1 MADGGE
7 VEYFIGGIYLL
18 LFLLFCLILALL
30 LWVTILSV
38 RVERLK
44 ANEKVIN
51 ALLDTREEEIDMI
64 SKR

>member
-51 ALLDTREEEIDMI
+51 ALLDTREEEIDLI

>member
-18 LFLLFCLILALL
+18 LFLLFRLILALL

-51 ALLDTREEEIDMI
+51 ALLDTRAEEIDMI

>member
-1 MADGGE
+1 MAGGGE

-18 LFLLFCLILALL
+18 LFLLFRLILALL

>member
-51 ALLDTREEEIDMI
+51 VLLDTREEEIDMI

>member
-18 LFLLFCLILALL
+18 LFLLFSLILALL

>member
-1 MADGGE
+1 MAGGDE
-7 VEYFIGGIYLL
+7 LAYFIGGIYLL

-51 ALLDTREEEIDMI
+51 ALLDTREEEIDLI

>member
-30 LWVTILSV
+30 LWATILSV

>member
-1 MADGGE
+1 MAGGDE
-7 VEYFIGGIYLL
+7 LAYFIGGIYLL

-30 LWVTILSV
+30 LWVAFLSV
-38 RVERLK
+38 KVERMK

-51 ALLDTREEEIDMI
+51 ALLDTREKEIDLI

>member
-1 MADGGE
+1 MAGGDE
-7 VEYFIGGIYLL
+7 LAYFIGGIYLL

>member
-1 MADGGE
+1 MAGGDE
-7 VEYFIGGIYLL
+7 LAYFIGGIYLL

-30 LWVTILSV
+30 LWVAFISV
-38 RVERLK
+38 KVERMK

-51 ALLDTREEEIDMI
+51 ALLDTREEEIDLI

>member
-1 MADGGE
+1 MADGGA

-18 LFLLFCLILALL
+18 LFLLFYLILALL

-44 ANEKVIN
+44 ANEKVMKELVGI
-51 ALLDTREEEIDMI
+51 RGGESDMI

>member
-1 MADGGE
+1 MAGGDE
-7 VEYFIGGIYLL
+7 LAYFIGGIYLL

-30 LWVTILSV
+30 LWVAFISV
-38 RVERLK
+38 KVERMK

>member
-51 ALLDTREEEIDMI
+51 ALLDTKEEEIDMI

>member
-1 MADGGE
+1 MAGGDE
-7 VEYFIGGIYLL
+7 LAYFIGGIYLL

-30 LWVTILSV
+30 LWVAFISV
-38 RVERLK
+38 KVERMK

-51 ALLDTREEEIDMI
+51 ALLDTREKEIDLI

>member
-7 VEYFIGGIYLL
+7 VEYFIGGICLL
-18 LFLLFCLILALL
+18 LFLLFRLILALL

>member
-1 MADGGE
+1 MAGGDE
-7 VEYFIGGIYLL
+7 LAYFIGGIYLL

-30 LWVTILSV
+30 LWVAFISV
-38 RVERLK
+38 KVERMK

-51 ALLDTREEEIDMI
+51 ALLDTREMEIEGI

>member
-1 MADGGE
+1 MAGGDE
-7 VEYFIGGIYLL
+7 LEYFIGGIYLL

-30 LWVTILSV
+30 LWVSFLSV
-38 RVERLK
+38 KVERMK

-51 ALLDTREEEIDMI
+51 ALLDTREMEIEGI